1 MVIINQL
8 ILLTV
13 ALSSQYFFGFTL
25 NVHMSREIPSFPRLM
40 FDVVMCMAFQEV
52 FFYYTHRL
60 LHTKWFYKTIH
71 KRHHEFTAP
80 IGIVAM

>member
-8 ILLTV
+8 LLLTI
-13 ALSSQYFFGFTL
+13 ALASHYFFGFSL
-25 NVHMSREIPSFPRLM
+25 NIKMSRELPSFSRVM
-40 FDVVMCMAFQEV
+40 FDVMICMVFQEV

-60 LHTKWFYKTIH
+60 LHTKWFYKHIH